1 MLLSEKQR
9 LKRTFVLCLKM
20 INMKGGGAL
29 QVRSA
34 VVFFLRTQDTCGTL
48 AVCNQILIADSWYE
62 GQDILFVTA
71 AQRQRHREVTPS
83 QINIL

>member
-9 LKRTFVLCLKM
+9 LKRRFVPCLKT
-20 INMKGGGAL
+20 INREGVVLL

-34 VVFFLRTQDTCGTL
+34 VVFLLRTQDTSRTL
-48 AVCNQILIADSWYE
+48 AVCNQILIADGWYE

-71 AQRQRHREVTPS
+71 AQRQRRREVTPS